1 MTANNDGV
9 WGELTSLKIIIKPAP
24 WLSNWAI
31 VAYILLV
38 LLILYALIR
47 YYNYQRKLK
56 MYYYLEE
63 REREQKEEYHQ
74 AQLTF
79 FTNVSHDFRTPLSL
93 ILAALEPI
101 KAGNLAGKYISILE
115 NNAKRLLALVNEVMD
130 FRSLQNNKIKL
141 NIQIGNWNQF
151 VSDNCSDFS
160 ESAEQKRIRY
170 TVEQDPSIAANY
182 YFDKK

>member
-63 REREQKEEYHQ
+63 REREQKEEYLYLFPEGKE
-74 AQLTF
+74 AA
-79 FTNVSHDFRTPLSL
+79 RTYLAKDHRRSRPPRHGAPLFL
-93 ILAALEPI
+93 PI
-101 KAGNLAGKYISILE
+101 
-115 NNAKRLLALVNEVMD
+115 R
-130 FRSLQNNKIKL
+130 
-141 NIQIGNWNQF
+141 
-151 VSDNCSDFS
+151 
-160 ESAEQKRIRY
+160 
-170 TVEQDPSIAANY
+170 
-182 YFDKK
+182 